1 MTTFERLTGKRV
13 GMLTPSSNTVLEP
26 YTSAMFAPFGDA
38 ASAHFGRFRVV
49 EISMSDA
56 SQGQF
61 TDAPILE
68 AAKSLAE
75 AEVDLIAW
83 NGTSASWLGLE
94 KDRALCAMITAE
106 TGIKTTSTSLAYDRL
121 FAGIGLKTLGLVTPY
136 LSEVQE
142 RIITQYATQGIAV
155 TADARLEEK
164 VNHAFGTYSTA
175 QIAKMIR
182 DVAQSR
188 PDAISIL
195 CTNFRGAPHAAALEA
210 EIGIPVFDSVSVTA
224 AHCMCELGLD
234 PTRVTEWGSVFQ
246 RFAQLPQPSQ
256 QREKP

>member
-1 MTTFERLTGKRV
+1 MTVFERQTGKRV

-68 AAKSLAE
+68 AARSLAE
-75 AEVDLIAW
+75 AKVDLIAW

-94 KDRALCAMITAE
+94 KDRALCAKIEAE
-106 TGIKTTSTSLAYDRL
+106 TGIRATSTSLAYDHL
-121 FAGIGLKTLGLVTPY
+121 FRGMGLKSLGLVTPY
-136 LSEVQE
+136 LSEVQNL
-142 RIITQYATQGIAV
+142 IIAQYASQGISV

-164 VNHAFGTYSTA
+164 VNHAFGTYSA
-175 QIAKMIR
+175 DQIASMIR
-182 DVAQSR
+182 EVAKSKPQ
-188 PDAISIL
+188 AISIL
-195 CTNFRGAPHAAALEA
+195 CTNFRGAPQAAALEP
-210 EIGIPVFDSVSVTA
+210 ETGIPILDSVSVTA
-224 AHCMCELGLD
+224 AHCMREMGLD
-234 PTRVTEWGSVFQ
+234 PTRVKDWGSVFQ
-246 RFAQLPQPSQ
+246 LFSTLQYPSQ
-256 QREKP
+256 QREKQ